1 MIHWARNAVLPDP
14 SIKEIVPAERSGIS
28 GKRKEIS
35 RCEAQWSVA
44 QCFGGSFLDFF
55 ERSMMKA

>member
-28 GKRKEIS
+28 DKRKEIS
-35 RCEAQWSVA
+35 RCEAQWVKKTARCS
-44 QCFGGSFLDFF
+44 GPFLFQF
-55 ERSMMKA
+55 NLAL

>member
-1 MIHWARNAVLPDP
+1 M
-14 SIKEIVPAERSGIS
+14 KEIVPACTCGIS
-28 GKRKEIS
+28 DKRKEIS